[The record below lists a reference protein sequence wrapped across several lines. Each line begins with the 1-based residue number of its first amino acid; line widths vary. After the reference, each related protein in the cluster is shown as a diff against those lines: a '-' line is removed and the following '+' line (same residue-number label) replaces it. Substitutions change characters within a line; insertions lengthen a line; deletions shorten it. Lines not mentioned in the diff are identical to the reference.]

1 LSLEGLLAIAGIVL
15 AVYAIAQPVQRRS
28 ISLFVPGWLVPFSL
42 LLSAV
47 VLFWREGA
55 SVFGYEF
62 FSWSNFTLTV
72 VSFFFPVIA
81 TSWAIALWHI
91 ARLTKRKDKRFRDF
105 VLACLRE
112 GKFDELVRILERNY
126 QRLAATCKP
135 DTADLLFEVRFVQAM
150 TRARTWLHLK
160 LLTNNALLD
169 LLPDHHH
176 AAGRTLRELLF
187 ADNSPLRTSALLD
200 EGGDET
206 LHFTDEEQG
215 LINSTFRNP
224 QWYHRCRAGYPVLI
238 AACEIIDSGVLG
250 TSYNRP
256 DARYGARQG
265 VATRTSCPVF
275 LAEKTI
281 AHALKASLEK
291 GNASSEDIHRD
302 AADLWDLFRTVYD
315 HSKYRPETWDEPFGY
330 GDYPTPFG
338 FLLAE
343 ILSDYEYICDKAWRQ
358 CGYGV
363 EPPAEALK
371 PVLRMW
377 AHCLMWLTEEKGH
390 VSPNFRFGH
399 ARSYLD
405 LTLQHRHAE
414 THASE
419 EKESREA
426 WTNIFI
432 SKLREA
438 SESWGSESKDFLTHA
453 ANGLDFCKDHISECH
468 QWLRGELGLPP
479 RPRPQARSNQ

>member
-1 LSLEGLLAIAGIVL
+1 MSLEGLLAIAGIVL

-81 TSWAIALWHI
+81 TSWAIALWYI
-91 ARLTKRKDKRFRDF
+91 ARLTKSKDKRFRDF

-112 GKFDELVRILERNY
+112 CKFDELVRILERNY
-126 QRLAATCKP
+126 HRLAATCKP

-206 LHFTDEEQG
+206 LHCTDEEQG

-238 AACEIIDSGVLG
+238 AACEIIDSGVLD

-265 VATRTSCPVF
+265 VATRTSCSVF

-302 AADLWDLFRTVYD
+302 AADLWDLFRAGYY
-315 HSKYRPETWDEPFGY
+315 HSEYRPETWDEPFGC

-343 ILSDYEYICDKAWRQ
+343 ILSDYEDICYKAWRQ
-358 CGYGV
+358 CGYGD
-363 EPPAEALK
+363 EPPPESLK
-371 PVLRMW
+371 SVVWMW
-377 AHCLMWLTEEKGH
+377 AFSVMFLAKDKGS
-390 VSPNFRFGH
+390 VSPKFRLAGVGY
-399 ARSYLD
+399 YLD
-405 LTLQHRHAE
+405 MTLERRNAE
-414 THASE
+414 VNASDK
-419 EKESREA
+419 KESRAE

-432 SKLREA
+432 DELKKA
-438 SESWGSESKDFLTHA
+438 SNSWKPDSERLLAAA
-453 ANGLDFCKDHISECH
+453 ANSLDIGKAYIFDNH
-468 QWLRGELGLPP
+468 QWLRDELGLPP
-479 RPRPQARSNQ
+479 RPRPQA

>member
-1 LSLEGLLAIAGIVL
+1 MSFEGLLAISGIVL

-62 FSWSNFTLTV
+62 FSWSTFTLTV

-91 ARLTKRKDKRFRDF
+91 ARLTKSKDKRFRDF

-126 QRLAATCKP
+126 HRLAANCKP

-150 TRARTWLHLK
+150 TRARTWIHLK

-176 AAGRTLRELLF
+176 AVGRTLRELLF

-206 LHFTDEEQG
+206 LHCTDEEQG
-215 LINSTFRNP
+215 LINRTFRNP

-238 AACEIIDSGVLG
+238 AACEIIDSGALD

-281 AHALKASLEK
+281 AHALRASLEK
-291 GNASSEDIHRD
+291 SSTSSEDTHCD
-302 AADLWDLFRTVYD
+302 ATDLWDLLNAVHE

-338 FLLAE
+338 FLLGE
-343 ILSDYEYICDKAWRQ
+343 ILSDYEHICDEAWRK
-358 CGYGV
+358 CGFGA
-363 EPPAEALK
+363 EPPPDELG
-371 PVLRMW
+371 PVVHMW
-377 AHCLMWLTEEKGH
+377 AYSVMFLAKDEGS
-390 VSPNFRFGH
+390 VSPKFRL
-399 ARSYLD
+399 ARLKSYLNM
-405 LTLQHRHAE
+405 TLRHRHTE
-414 THASE
+414 VNASDK
-419 EKESREA
+419 KESQAA
-426 WTNIFI
+426 WTSMFI
-432 SKLREA
+432 GGLKEA
-438 SESWGSESKDFLTHA
+438 SRVWKSDGEGLLTKA
-453 ANGLDFCKDHISECH
+453 VNALDIAKQHVFKNHG
-468 QWLRGELGLPP
+468 WLRDELGLPP
-479 RPRPQARSNQ
+479 RPKPQA